1 MSLAV
6 GVKGAG
12 VSGWETDVALAPDE
26 GGAQA
31 IAATLTA
38 AGVSNTIVGQPEAS
52 PQAQASYHVKV
63 QAKDLTTARLALW
76 FAGQGSLE
84 GGPISPQA

>member
-1 MSLAV
+1 M
-6 GVKGAG
+6 
-12 VSGWETDVALAPDE
+12 SGWDTDVALAHDE
-26 GGAQA
+26 AGAQA

-38 AGVSNTIVGQPEAS
+38 SGISNIVVAQPEAA
-52 PQAQASYHVKV
+52 PQAQVSYHVKV

-84 GGPISPQA
+84 GRAFFPRA